1 MTKESEKVMS
11 RSTRYTPNAYRAAKV
26 TRLRTATPLDEGEGT
41 QLLAAL
47 RANQQLLRDLML
59 RFDASHIPVA
69 TLCNRSV
76 APTIRSPQDI
86 WDLFGEQMS
95 CLVQEQLRVLLL
107 DTKHKLMRWE
117 MVYQVTVDAITVR
130 PAELLRPAV

>member
-1 MTKESEKVMS
+1 MMS
-11 RSTRYTPNAYRAAKV
+11 RSTRYTPNAYRAPQVPRVRMAMRV
-26 TRLRTATPLDEGEGT
+26 NDTESA

-47 RANQQLLRDLML
+47 RANLQLLRDLML

-107 DTKHKLMRWE
+107 DTKHRLIRWE
-117 MVYQVTVDAITVR
+117 MAYQGTVDAITVR